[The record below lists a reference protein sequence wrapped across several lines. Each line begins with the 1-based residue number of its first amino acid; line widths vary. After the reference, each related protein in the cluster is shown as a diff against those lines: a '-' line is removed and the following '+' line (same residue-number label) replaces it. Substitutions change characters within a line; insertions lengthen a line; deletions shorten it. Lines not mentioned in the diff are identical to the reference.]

1 MLHLRNSHDARS
13 GTLQIVDDR
22 ILDATVSVLEEHG
35 YGGLTLERV
44 AERIGRSRVT
54 LWRQHVT
61 QESLVDGLLA
71 RLTRDYR
78 DAMWPALA
86 DTGTGA
92 SRLRTALTALCD
104 VADRHLH
111 LLAVSDDVFHR
122 AADRMLDVTGQTFS
136 FLDPFVAALNRGP
149 LTAASP
155 PTRPSRSRWLTR
167 CSTACVGATSTC
179 ATGTGGVRTGLG
191 HPCSP
196 QHWPASRQDPHSC
209 RATAPSTARISAVSP
224 KLPLSVSGG

>member
-1 MLHLRNSHDARS
+1 
-13 GTLQIVDDR
+13 VDDR
-22 ILDATVSVLEEHG
+22 ILDATVAVLEEHG

-44 AERIGRSRVT
+44 AERVGRSRVT

-61 QESLVDGLLA
+61 QEALVDGLLA

-92 SRLRTALTALCD
+92 SRLRAALAALCD

-122 AADRMLDVTGQTFS
+122 AADRMLDVTGQGFS
-136 FLDPFVAALNRGP
+136 FLDPFVAAL
-149 LTAASP
+149 
-155 PTRPSRSRWLTR
+155 
-167 CSTACVGATSTC
+167 
-179 ATGTGGVRTGLG
+179 RTGLTDG
-191 HPCSP
+191 SLTTHAVEPDEMADAVFNSVCWGYVHLRQRHGWSP
-196 QHWPASRQDPHSC
+196 D
-209 RATAPSTARISAVSP
+209 RART
-224 KLPLSVSGG
+224 PLIATTVAGLATTDGKPIAA

>member
-1 MLHLRNSHDARS
+1 MLHWRNSRDARS
-13 GTLQIVDDR
+13 GTLQSVDDR

-35 YGGLTLERV
+35 FGGLTLERV
-44 AERIGRSRVT
+44 AERVGRSRVT
-54 LWRQHVT
+54 LWRQHVN

-86 DTGTGA
+86 DAGTGA

-136 FLDPFVAALNRGP
+136 FLDPFVAALN
-149 LTAASP
+149 
-155 PTRPSRSRWLTR
+155 
-167 CSTACVGATSTC
+167 
-179 ATGTGGVRTGLG
+179 TGLADG
-191 HPCSP
+191 SLTTHDSDPAEMADVVFNSVCWGYVHLRHRHGWSP
-196 QHWPASRQDPHSC
+196 DRVREPLL
-209 RATAPSTARISAVSP
+209 ATALVGLSARSTH
-224 KLPLSVSGG
+224 L

>member
-1 MLHLRNSHDARS
+1 
-13 GTLQIVDDR
+13 VDDR
-22 ILDATVSVLEEHG
+22 ILDATVAVLEEHG

-44 AERIGRSRVT
+44 AERVGRSRVT

-61 QESLVDGLLA
+61 QEALVDGLLA

-92 SRLRTALTALCD
+92 SRLRAALTALCD

-122 AADRMLDVTGQTFS
+122 AADRMLDVTGQRFS
-136 FLDPFVAALNRGP
+136 FLDPFVAAL
-149 LTAASP
+149 
-155 PTRPSRSRWLTR
+155 
-167 CSTACVGATSTC
+167 
-179 ATGTGGVRTGLG
+179 RTGLTDG
-191 HPCSP
+191 SLTTHGVEPDEMADAVFNSVCWGYVHLRQRHGWSP
-196 QHWPASRQDPHSC
+196 A
-209 RATAPSTARISAVSP
+209 RART
-224 KLPLSVSGG
+224 PLIATTVAGLATTDGKALAG